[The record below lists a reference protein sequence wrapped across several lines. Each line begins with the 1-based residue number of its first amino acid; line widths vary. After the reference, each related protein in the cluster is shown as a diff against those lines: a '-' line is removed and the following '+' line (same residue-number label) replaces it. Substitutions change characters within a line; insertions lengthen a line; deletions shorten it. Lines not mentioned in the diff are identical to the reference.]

1 MFFFSS
7 RRRHTRCSRDW
18 SSDVCSSDLFSDPD
32 VGVVTALYKS
42 VSVGTVTSNLDAL
55 AMYMDS
61 APAALV
67 AKKIEGKMRFAF
79 GWTMATSTKCLAEIG
94 GWEAMVNYQSHAFE
108 LGKCGAERGHRA
120 E

>member
-1 MFFFSS
+1 FFE
-7 RRRHTRCSRDW
+7 
-18 SSDVCSSDLFSDPD
+18 PD

-79 GWTMATSTKCLAEIG
+79 GWTMATSKKCLAESG
-94 GWEAMVNYQSHAFE
+94 GWEAMVNYQSDDLE
-108 LGKCGAERGHRA
+108 LGKRVSERGQRVGLIA
-120 E
+120 KPVTTMLPTE